1 MPRLLL
7 LSNSTNLGEPF
18 LQYPKQEI
26 KNFLGDLT
34 EIAFVPYAGV
44 KISFEDYVSRVRE
57 ALAEVGLNVRGV
69 TEGNA
74 KQIIEESQAIMVGG
88 GNTFHLLTNLYEQGL
103 VDVIRKRVQD
113 GAPYV
118 GWSAGSN
125 VACPTIRTTN
135 DMPVIEPPTLK
146 ALGLFPHQ
154 LNPHYTDATIPN
166 LGGESRDDRLTEFCE
181 VNKNVTVIGLREGT
195 MLRVEDSDI
204 RLIGP
209 HKAKIFRH
217 GKEAVEMS
225 EKEFAI

>member
-26 KNFLGDLT
+26 KNFLGGLT
-34 EIAFVPYAGV
+34 EISFVPYAGV

-57 ALAEVGLNVRGV
+57 ALSEVGLNVRGV
-69 TEGNA
+69 NEGDP
-74 KQIIEESQAIMVGG
+74 KQIIEESHAVMVGG

-103 VDVIRKRVQD
+103 VDVIRQKVQS
-113 GAPYV
+113 GAPYI

-125 VACPTIRTTN
+125 VACPTIKTTN

-154 LNPHYTDATIPN
+154 LNPHYTDAKIPN

-195 MLRVEDSDI
+195 MLRVENGDVK
-204 RLIGP
+204 LVGP
-209 HKAKIFRH
+209 HKAKIFRF
-217 GKEAVEMS
+217 GGEPVEMS
-225 EKEFAI
+225 AEDFAI